1 MKKIALF
8 IFLVS
13 SAAVFAR
20 QAATP
25 GAASLSNLS
34 WAFPMPDKVLPKGE
48 DDDTP
53 LRHVPGSNATYTEDS
68 INPFNPPDWF
78 PDEHPAMPEVVRH
91 GRTGPVQACSYCHAA
106 NGFGHPQSANLT
118 GLSVK
123 YLLSQLADFKNGN
136 RVAPPMDSIAK
147 GLTDAD
153 AEAACQWFASLKPA
167 PWVKVVEAEMA
178 PKTFVLFT
186 RLRLPFPDGTEEP
199 LGDRIIEVPQ
209 EPVRARSYDPHSG
222 FTAYVP
228 VGSIA
233 KGEKLVR
240 EGKAG
245 NAAPC
250 TTCHGDTLAGTAIA
264 PRIAGRSPIYIVRQL
279 YNIQA
284 GVRRGD
290 DVELMKPVVAGL
302 TEQDMIAIAAYV
314 SSQNP

>member
-1 MKKIALF
+1 
-8 IFLVS
+8 
-13 SAAVFAR
+13 
-20 QAATP
+20 
-25 GAASLSNLS
+25 
-34 WAFPMPDKVLPKGE
+34 
-48 DDDTP
+48 
-53 LRHVPGSNATYTEDS
+53 
-68 INPFNPPDWF
+68 
-78 PDEHPAMPEVVRH
+78 
-91 GRTGPVQACSYCHAA
+91 
-106 NGFGHPQSANLT
+106 
-118 GLSVK
+118 
-123 YLLSQLADFKNGN
+123 
-136 RVAPPMDSIAK
+136 
-147 GLTDAD
+147 
-153 AEAACQWFASLKPA
+153 
-167 PWVKVVEAEMA
+167 
-178 PKTFVLFT
+178 
-186 RLRLPFPDGTEEP
+186 

-302 TEQDMIAIAAYV
+302 TERDMIAIAAYV

>member
-1 MKKIALF
+1 MEKIALL
-8 IFLVS
+8 IFLVF

-20 QAATP
+20 QSATSSSGSP
-25 GAASLSNLS
+25 SKLS

-48 DDDTP
+48 ENDKP
-53 LRHVPGSNATYTEDS
+53 LRHVPGSNATYTEES

-78 PDEHPAMPEVVRH
+78 PDEHPPMPEVVRH
-91 GRTGPVQACSYCHAA
+91 GRGGPVQACSYCHVA

-123 YLLSQLADFKNGN
+123 YLRSQLSDFNNGN

-153 AEAACQWFASLKPA
+153 AEAACQWFASLKPG
-167 PWVKVVEAEMA
+167 PWVKIVETETA

-186 RLRLPFPDGTEEP
+186 RLRLPFPDGAEEP

-209 EPVRARSYDPHSG
+209 EPVLARNYDPHSG

-240 EGKAG
+240 EEKAG
-245 NAAPC
+245 AAPC

-284 GVRRGD
+284 DVRRGD
-290 DVELMKPVVAGL
+290 DVELMKPIVAGL
-302 TEQDMIAIAAYV
+302 SEQDMIAIAAYV